1 MLNIENLPMVAKASM
16 NQTHYE
22 EVEQINTIIA
32 LLKSEKLD
40 DVGVKLDA
48 LVKHTQEHFEGEEK
62 MMQSSNFPPFPF
74 HKGEH
79 DKALSELLSMQKMW
93 EETKNVEKLLYYF
106 DTTVPQWLL
115 NHIQTMDAM
124 TAVFL
129 ETGVSPCS
137 IG

>member
-1 MLNIENLPMVAKASM
+1 MLSIEELPMVAKASM

-22 EVEQINTIIA
+22 EVEQINTIIE
-32 LLKSEKLD
+32 LLKSGRLD
-40 DVGVKLDA
+40 DVGAKLEA
-48 LVKHTQEHFEGEEK
+48 LVTHTQEHFSGEEK
-62 MMQSSNFPPFPF
+62 MMQEAKFPPFPF

-79 DKALSELLSMQKMW
+79 DKALTELLSMQKMW
-93 EETKNVEKLLYYF
+93 EETKDIEKLLFYL
-106 DTTVPQWLL
+106 DSTVPQWLL
-115 NHIQTMDAM
+115 NHIQTMDTM